1 MKKQKRKTRT
11 IEIEFRARFDERKY
25 KELEQFLKAHAE
37 DCGEDDRDAYFFLLP
52 DKMLK
57 VAHDVMRREAR
68 IVVKLNKLG
77 RGSDFE
83 EIELPIAEEHF
94 ERAAE
99 LLRALGF
106 NAMRSYQ
113 RRHNYRHKGVEL
125 ALKYSDN
132 WGYHLE
138 LEIVITNPKQK
149 IAAERKIRGVAAE
162 LEVRLMT
169 EKELKEFTK
178 TAENRHQKGYQK
190 KIGEDELTQK
200 KLLVYKRLDSIFENN
215 IHTGGRHAILFFSPR
230 GLRGTL
236 WKNPRS
242 CNGTKESGQGDG
254 RKHAPRSGN
263 VP

>member
-1 MKKQKRKTRT
+1 MKKYDKKTRT
-11 IEIEFRARFDERKY
+11 IEIEFRARFDKQKY
-25 KELEQFLKAHAE
+25 KELGYFLDVHAE
-37 DCGEDDRDAYFFLLP
+37 NLGEDDRDAYFFLLP

-68 IVVKLNKLG
+68 IVVKLNKIG
-77 RGSDFE
+77 QGSNFE

-99 LLRALGF
+99 LLRGLGF

-113 RRHNYRHKGVEL
+113 RRHNYRYGGVEL

-162 LEVRLMT
+162 LGVRLMT

-178 TAENRHQKGYQK
+178 AAESRHQKRNTRK
-190 KIGEDELTQK
+190 K
-200 KLLVYKRLDSIFENN
+200 
-215 IHTGGRHAILFFSPR
+215 
-230 GLRGTL
+230 
-236 WKNPRS
+236 
-242 CNGTKESGQGDG
+242 SG
-254 RKHAPRSGN
+254 KMS
-263 VP
+263 